1 MGGIGLE
8 IQWYPGHME
17 KAKRLL
23 IEHLKQVNVVIELLD
38 ARIPYSSKNPLIDSL
53 ISGKPRILAMNKC
66 DLADASVNTLWCKWY
81 ENQGYE
87 CVLINSLTGD
97 GLKNL
102 LEKIRNITRDKAE
115 SMHKRGIRN
124 FRIKSMVVGIPNVGK
139 STFINRIAGRSAA
152 KTGDKPG
159 ITRGK
164 QWIRLAKDIDLL
176 DTPGILWPK
185 FQDKTVGLNLAA
197 AYAISDTVA
206 DIEEIASYL
215 LLFLDNNYPESIIQ
229 RYRLKD
235 EMTDGYALL
244 EEVGRNR
251 GCLKAGNEVDT
262 YRAAAMIL
270 DEFRNGILG
279 RISLEKPDDFNVKTG
294 D

>member
-1 MGGIGLE
+1 ME

-23 IEHLKQVNVVIELLD
+23 IENLKQVNVVIELLD
-38 ARIPYSSKNPLIDSL
+38 SRIPYSSKNPLIDSL
-53 ISGKPRILAMNKC
+53 VSGKPRILAMNKC

-81 ENQGYE
+81 ESQGYE

-115 SMHKRGIRN
+115 SMQKRGIRN

-159 ITRGK
+159 VTRGK

-215 LLFLDNNYPESIIQ
+215 LVFLANNYPESIIQ

-235 EMTDGYALL
+235 DMTDGHALL
-244 EEVGRNR
+244 EEAGRNR
-251 GCLKAGNEVDT
+251 GCLKAGNAVDT
-262 YRAAAMIL
+262 YRTAAMIL

>member
-1 MGGIGLE
+1 ME

-23 IEHLKQVNVVIELLD
+23 IENLKQVNVVIELLD
-38 ARIPYSSKNPLIDSL
+38 SRIPYSSKNPLIDSL

-115 SMHKRGIRN
+115 SMQKRGIRN

-251 GCLKAGNEVDT
+251 GCLKAE
-262 YRAAAMIL
+262 MQSIL
-270 DEFRNGILG
+270 TG
-279 RISLEKPDDFNVKTG
+279 RLQ
-294 D
+294 

>member
-1 MGGIGLE
+1 ME

-23 IEHLKQVNVVIELLD
+23 IENLKQVNVVIELLD
-38 ARIPYSSKNPLIDSL
+38 ARIPFSSKNPLIDSL
-53 ISGKPRILAMNKC
+53 VSGKPRILAMNKC
-66 DLADASVNTLWCKWY
+66 DMADASINTLWCKWY
-81 ENQGYE
+81 ENQGYN

-97 GLKNL
+97 GLKDL
-102 LEKIRNITRDKAE
+102 FEKTRSITKAKAE
-115 SMHKRGIRN
+115 SMQKRGIRN

-159 ITRGK
+159 VTRGK

-197 AYAISDTVA
+197 AYAISDTVT

-215 LLFLDNNYPESIIQ
+215 LVFLANNYPESLML
-229 RYRLKD
+229 RYKLKAN
-235 EMTDGYALL
+235 MKDGNAML
-244 EEVGRNR
+244 EEAGRNR
-251 GCLKAGNEVDT
+251 GCLRAGNEVDT
-262 YRAAAMIL
+262 YRTAAMIL
-270 DEFRNGILG
+270 DEFRNGVLG
-279 RISLEKPDDFNVKTG
+279 RISLEKPDDFHVKTG